1 MLAKMRNL
9 PLWVWLTGAAAVIA
23 LVALASVFVLAP
35 TGPNNHVDFSDVY
48 AVERRDITN
57 SVVSSGTVDSDNTAE
72 VYTRLTAPVS
82 QVAVKVGDRVQ
93 KDQVLLRLDGT
104 EISRQIAVE
113 QATKNSTQASNE
125 EALRAAQ
132 QAYNQAYDAYN
143 QAVADS
149 GDAEAVDRSA
159 LTEAESALRT
169 AQSAYNNGTLTSDET
184 IGHLEND
191 QASTTLVS
199 PMAGVVAQVNAQVG
213 QPAGGVLVRV
223 ADDQQLI
230 INGTVDEKQLSR
242 ITPGQKVE
250 FTTGATGEK
259 KFTGRVDSVSKIAQT
274 PSPEE
279 MATEMK
285 PNEKRFP
292 VKIIVDGENE
302 DLAIGASAKAHI
314 ISEQAKQVLAV
325 PREAVLVDEDGTT
338 SVLVVVERDGLTFV
352 ERREVTTGIQD
363 DFYVEITGKALADEA
378 IKVLNQATKYR
389 DYADQEVLL
398 MATEEGK

>member
-1 MLAKMRNL
+1 MLAKLRNL
-9 PLWVWLTGAAAVIA
+9 PLWVWLTGAAAVIVAIA
-23 LVALASVFVLAP
+23 LISVFALTQA
-35 TGPNNHVDFSDVY
+35 GPSNHVDSSDVY

-57 SVVSSGTVDSDNTAE
+57 SVVASGTVDSDNTAE

-104 EISRQIAVE
+104 EITRQIAVE

-132 QAYNQAYDAYN
+132 QAYNQAYNAYN
-143 QAVADS
+143 QAVS
-149 GDAEAVDRSA
+149 EGGAEAVDRSA
-159 LTEAESALRT
+159 LTEAESALAA
-169 AQSAYNNGTLTSDET
+169 AQSAYNNGTLASDAT

-191 QASTTLVS
+191 QASTTIIS
-199 PMAGVVAQVNAQVG
+199 PMPGVVAQVNAQVG
-213 QPAGGVLVRV
+213 QPAGGVLVKV

-250 FTTGATGEK
+250 FTTGATGER

-279 MATEMK
+279 MAAEMK
-285 PNEKRFP
+285 PNEKKFP
-292 VKIIVDGENE
+292 VKIIVDGEKE

-314 ISEQAKQVLAV
+314 ISEQVKQVLAV

-352 ERREVTTGIQD
+352 EKREVTTGIQD
-363 DFYVEITGKALADEA
+363 DFYVEITGEALADEG

-389 DYADQEVLL
+389 DFADQEVLL